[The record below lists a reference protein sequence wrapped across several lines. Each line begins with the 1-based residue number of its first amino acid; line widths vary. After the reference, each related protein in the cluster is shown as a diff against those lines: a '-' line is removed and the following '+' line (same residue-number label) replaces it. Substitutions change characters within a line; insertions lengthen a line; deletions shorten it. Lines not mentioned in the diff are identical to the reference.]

1 MKPQE
6 TLLTLEKKIMRQTVG
21 KCQTQINL
29 VIKRKWDR
37 FDLAQHSIG
46 FVCLHLNSSFRVS
59 FLYFI
64 HQNPCFK
71 GTTQFLQM
79 GFSVSMAI
87 DDPSLDRLIR
97 RLVNHK
103 EVCLRGGKRKSW
115 ICLAVHSC
123 QKWVSEL
130 HYDVDTLLCLSAV
143 STYSFLVRRPELF
156 LSTVPARLSIRAR
169 RVNSSWGLSARD
181 PHKCNENQS
190 PVSQVSERH
199 NKL

>member
-1 MKPQE
+1 
-6 TLLTLEKKIMRQTVG
+6 MRQTVG

-123 QKWVSEL
+123 QK
-130 HYDVDTLLCLSAV
+130 
-143 STYSFLVRRPELF
+143 
-156 LSTVPARLSIRAR
+156 
-169 RVNSSWGLSARD
+169 
-181 PHKCNENQS
+181 
-190 PVSQVSERH
+190 
-199 NKL
+199 